1 MKISRRELLIIK
13 KHAEFETPNECCGI
27 LGCKNNQVYNVYQID
42 NVVASPTR
50 YLMDPEQQLKATLDL
65 ENRGLE
71 IIGFYHSH
79 TNSEAYP
86 SSTDVRMAVQSV
98 LLDILYILIS
108 VKDSEFKAY
117 KIESNGEII
126 EQDVIICD
134 D

>member
-1 MKISRRELLIIK
+1 MKISRRELLLIK
-13 KHAEFETPNECCGI
+13 QHAEFETPNECCGI
-27 LGCKNNQVYNVYQID
+27 LGGKNNQVKNVYHID

-86 SSTDVRMAVQSV
+86 SSTDVRMAVQSGW
-98 LLDILYILIS
+98 LDILYILIS
-108 VKDSEFKAY
+108 VKDSEVKAY

>member
-1 MKISRRELLIIK
+1 MKISRKKLLLIEQ
-13 KHAEFETPNECCGI
+13 HAEFESPNECCGI
-27 LGCKNNQVYNVYQID
+27 LGGQNNQVTDVYEID

-50 YLMDPEQQLKATLDL
+50 YLMNPEQQLKATLDL
-65 ENRGLE
+65 ENRSLQ

-86 SSTDVRMAVQSV
+86 SSTDVRLAIQSGW
-98 LLDILYILIS
+98 LDILYILIS
-108 VKDSEFKAY
+108 VKDSEVKAY
-117 KIESNGEII
+117 KIESNGEIV